1 MEVGWWRG
9 NLFERS
15 LCCTSCKTS
24 HVFLR
29 ACISALT
36 AFTTSLKYSAYAA
49 FPLEMSHSWTT
60 RMSDWLKKS
69 GLFFFFFTVFPL
81 SFGCQLV
88 CPNLFGSSETRL
100 PVFFHNFTWH
110 GRTAFAARCGSSLL
124 WGEIAAQIF
133 VLQKSHGNALT
144 FGCRHGHC
152 EGVLNQGGMQT
163 PGGKGHPR
171 CASRAWT
178 YKMGRVWDNH
188 EIVRPWWEMRGS
200 PKKLGRPHHRHFVV
214 SNTSSF

>member
-9 NLFERS
+9 SLFERS

-29 ACISALT
+29 ACISVLT

-69 GLFFFFFTVFPL
+69 GLFFFFFFLRCFL
-81 SFGCQLV
+81 SVLAASSFALICLAPPKRV
-88 CPNLFGSSETRL
+88 CLLF
-100 PVFFHNFTWH
+100 FFHNFTWRR
-110 GRTAFAARCGSSLL
+110 RTVFAAQCGSSLL
-124 WGEIAAQIF
+124 RGEITAQIF

-144 FGCRHGHC
+144 FGLQARPLWRCVESGRDANTGWERASALC
-152 EGVLNQGGMQT
+152 WQSLNLRNGT
-163 PGGKGHPR
+163 
-171 CASRAWT
+171 S
-178 YKMGRVWDNH
+178 
-188 EIVRPWWEMRGS
+188 
-200 PKKLGRPHHRHFVV
+200 LG
-214 SNTSSF
+214 